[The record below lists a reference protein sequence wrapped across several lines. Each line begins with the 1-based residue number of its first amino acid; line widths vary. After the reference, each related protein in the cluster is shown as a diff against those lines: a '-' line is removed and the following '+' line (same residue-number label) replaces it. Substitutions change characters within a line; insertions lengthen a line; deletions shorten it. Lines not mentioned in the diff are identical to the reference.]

1 MNSIIRTFILLAT
14 SVAIFLPLSCSSK
27 AQAEIPESYVT
38 IASDGADL
46 KSAPDAKSTDIER
59 VLAGE
64 IFRVTA
70 LPADGYVKARNIAT
84 GKEGYLDTMQINHA
98 HYPLLAPELAETEP
112 EEAFLLNI
120 ETTDNSE
127 TTTGW
132 AFWKDGEGIRAMY
145 SENYADT
152 NGRVRANQYYYK
164 GVAKDGYLLLTEEVQ
179 YGEDSGEKLEMPI
192 IIWEDIAARAGVYV
206 HGTCFTPGGQVGGF
220 DTDDWE

>member
-1 MNSIIRTFILLAT
+1 MNSIIRTFILLAA

-38 IASDGADL
+38 MAS
-46 KSAPDAKSTDIER
+46 
-59 VLAGE
+59 
-64 IFRVTA
+64 
-70 LPADGYVKARNIAT
+70 
-84 GKEGYLDTMQINHA
+84 
-98 HYPLLAPELAETEP
+98 

-127 TTTGW
+127 TTAGW
-132 AFWKDGEGIRAMY
+132 AFWKDGEGVRAMY

-179 YGEDSGEKLEMPI
+179 
-192 IIWEDIAARAGVYV
+192 
-206 HGTCFTPGGQVGGF
+206 
-220 DTDDWE
+220 